1 MTAPRIYFAPIHVE
15 RPKQAALDAHL
26 NTLAA
31 YGVDVVNTEIR
42 DPAML
47 PYVDGMIGDFSFD
60 DPRVEAEIFRAR
72 ELGKPVLAMASV
84 ASGRSVPESVRQLQL
99 TEGSMFIPAYSYS
112 APFVAVSAM
121 KVFLDA
127 YVGYRGP
134 TENRIA

>member
-1 MTAPRIYFAPIHVE
+1 MAAPRIYFAPIHVE
-15 RPKQAALDAHL
+15 CGDQAALNAHL
-26 NTLAA
+26 ETLTA

-60 DPRVEAEIFRAR
+60 DHKVEAELFRAR
-72 ELGKPVLAMASV
+72 ELGKPVLAMAS
-84 ASGRSVPESVRQLQL
+84 ASSGRYVPDSVRQLQL
-99 TEGSMFIPAYSYS
+99 AEGHMFIPAHSYT

-134 TENRIA
+134 ADDSR